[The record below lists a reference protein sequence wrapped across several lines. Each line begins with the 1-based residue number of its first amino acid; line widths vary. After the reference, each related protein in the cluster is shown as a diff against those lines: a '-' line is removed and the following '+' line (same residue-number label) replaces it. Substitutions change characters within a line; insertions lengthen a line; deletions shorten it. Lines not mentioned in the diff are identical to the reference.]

1 MTTLNAFQKRA
12 IKETAKEVSRLL
24 DKQTKLNESIEQLTV
39 ERNARE
45 QMINQYEERIRL
57 MTGGYSSMDLCEKVN
72 NNWVFKYPNILP
84 YLDKTSH
91 GEIPP
96 DTESIDIV
104 DNVQSDFDDVQEE
117 VNPETNDEVMEE
129 VERNEQAI
137 TYKPFEL

>member
-57 MTGGYSSMDLCEKVN
+57 MTGGYSSMDLCEKTN

-84 YLDKTSH
+84 DLDKTSH
-91 GEIPP
+91 GETPT
-96 DTESIDIV
+96 DTESIDTV
-104 DNVQSDFDDVQEE
+104 DDVQLNFDDVQEE
-117 VNPETNDEVMEE
+117 VNPELNGEMTKE
-129 VERNEQAI
+129 VEQNKQEI